1 MDLRPYQQD
10 MIDRTREALR
20 HHSRL
25 CLVAPTGA
33 GKTALTVHMM
43 QKAAQR
49 GNRALFIVHQNELLM
64 QTSKALWLQ
73 KLEHGIIASGKSRSG
88 FSVQVASVL
97 TLKNRLK
104 EYDPWDLIII
114 DEAHRSAAETYKV
127 VLGAYPSARVIGL
140 TATPQRTDGKGLSDL
155 FQTIVEGPTITQLI
169 EAGYLCDY
177 ELFAPPIDV
186 DISEVKTVAGDYN
199 KGQLEAAVDRPTITG
214 DAVQHYMDM
223 AHGKRCVVMCVTIKH
238 AQHVAAQYQAF
249 GISAASIEG
258 TMSTKERED
267 TLEKFR
273 NGEILVL
280 TNVQL
285 LVEGV
290 DIPGIEVLQWLR
302 PTQSLIVWMQG
313 NGRGF
318 RPSEGKDKLIILD
331 HVNNWSRHGMPDTQ
345 REWSLDGRPKQK
357 RGERDSQ
364 DLGIQSCGHCL
375 HVFRSGVPVCPK
387 CGKEV
392 ELKERK
398 IEQVD
403 GLLEKIER
411 QNEIKHKKIEQG
423 TARSLEDLVAL
434 GIRRKL
440 NNAAGWAVN
449 VYSKRQKR
457 AATAADY
464 QAAKQAYGRLAAT
477 TQETA

>member
-1 MDLRPYQQD
+1 MELRPYQQT
-10 MIDRTREALR
+10 MIDQTREALR
-20 HHSRL
+20 SHSRL

-43 QKAAQR
+43 QKASQR

-73 KLEHGIIASGKSRSG
+73 KLEHGIIASGKARSG
-88 FSVQVASVL
+88 YSVQVASVL

-114 DEAHRSAAETYKV
+114 DEAHRSAAATYKE
-127 VLGAYPSARVIGL
+127 VLAAYPSARVIGL

-177 ELFAPPIDV
+177 ELYAPPIEV

-199 KGQLEAAVDRPTITG
+199 KGQLEAAVDKPTITG
-214 DAVQHYMDM
+214 DAVQHYINM
-223 AHGKRCVVMCVTIKH
+223 AAGKRCVVMCVTIKH
-238 AQHVAAQYQAF
+238 AQHVAAQYQAS
-249 GISAASIEG
+249 GIPAASIEG
-258 TMSTKERED
+258 TMTTNEREE

-273 NGEILVL
+273 KGEIMVL

-290 DIPGIEVLQWLR
+290 DIPNIEVLQWLR

-318 RPSEGKDKLIILD
+318 RPADGKDRLTILD
-331 HVNNWSRHGMPDTQ
+331 HVNNWSRHGMPDTH
-345 REWSLDGRPKQK
+345 REWSLEGRPKQK
-357 RGERDSQ
+357 RGERDKD

-387 CGKEV
+387 CGKAV

-398 IEQVD
+398 IEEVD

-411 QNEIKHKKIEQG
+411 QNEIRYQRIEQG

-440 NNAAGWAVN
+440 NNAAGWAVK
-449 VYSKRQKR
+449 VYASRQKR
-457 AATAADY
+457 HVTAEDY
-464 QAAKQAYGRLAAT
+464 LAAKQAYRRLAASS
-477 TQETA
+477 QGAA